1 MLKKLWKSYSNFC
14 GKLFN
19 VDQEKEWA
27 DLKERWKG
35 MRKSPKEFVRLY
47 IEKVKENFVWIKGYK
62 DFPIYKIASGTA
74 VAAIFITSVPEK
86 VINHFDKQKLRE
98 KLQMYDYTYEEKL
111 DIIEKYENKKKIQQY
126 GGLCFPF
133 YF

>member
-1 MLKKLWKSYSNFC
+1 MLKKLWKSYSKFC

-35 MRKSPKEFVRLY
+35 MRKSPKEFVKLY

-86 VINHFDKQKLRE
+86 VINYFDTKDLKEQ
-98 KLQMYDYTYEEKL
+98 LQMCDCTDEEKL

-126 GGLCFPF
+126 GGL
-133 YF
+133 